1 MPQIEISIQEN
12 DTYGDGWQGQW
23 VRIFDSNGAQVA
35 AHTLEGGNSGTDV
48 FTLESDAN
56 YTWTFGEGSWIEE
69 SSFTM
74 TRTDTGEVLGSAS
87 GVASSG
93 SFSLGEAEEVVPVYH
108 YLNLLEASIDVDG
121 ELQDAPG
128 FDIDFDEFGPPNSYT
143 VDSENEQLV
152 LSTSLATGDGAAPN
166 FKAELP
172 DIGPGGSI
180 VLKLAG
186 WTFGASAGLGTDE
199 GEPTRHSDTMA
210 SEQIAI
216 VLQEYQPD
224 SLDNAESQQFI
235 NIGFLRNELGG
246 SDSWHDLTFDVFSG
260 NYEGAP
266 GWHGVEDAGA
276 GALGVYAGTDWG
288 LDWWPN
294 KMVAAHWN
302 HATAN
307 GRTGLTDFLAGLDS
321 PYSGGSIENDSV
333 HEAYNKLIQQFLG
346 YYRFSRVGS
355 NTIRTHY
362 SPDGSTWLLV
372 EESSDFNVQ
381 NRMGLHLWC
390 RLSDSVVRF
399 EDIIA
404 SENTIITD
412 VSEAI
417 AAAQAPAEEAD
428 DSPPP
433 VDGGDGG
440 EADIATGLV
449 GRWSFSNASAE
460 AEFGAD
466 GTNNGAAFETVDG
479 RTVASLAS
487 GDYIQIDNAG
497 ANFTTEDFSAAFW
510 FYNGGSAGDW
520 AGLISTQN
528 DVGGNGYGWA
538 IHRYYGNDTLFT
550 VQSGNGGP
558 NWSNNHPSQFT
569 IPLNTW
575 THVVLTRVGTE
586 MKVYLNGSDSGYT
599 GSCYATIAHVSDELR
614 IGRHIHMEATSPGKY
629 DDVRVYSRALS
640 ANDVAS
646 LYDASPDS
654 ADIVTG
660 LVGRFSFESDGSDS
674 VGVHSLNLGNGA
686 VVSEG
691 AMALPNTN
699 SGAWPQPPV
708 QLGDSYTISI
718 WFKDLKDR
726 QAAASGWMQFDGT
739 SNGGGSD
746 GSHAGFSA
754 DYTITIYTDDLLGA
768 WDTEFRSSG
777 YSMAQGDF
785 TGWHHIVA
793 SFSDGMITYY
803 VDGVQV
809 GNAVSFGGQADIEVF
824 GSWLNYGYAPADELD
839 DIRVWQRALSSVD
852 VDALYNAG
860 RDPVVEEVAGYPV
873 VAVSSTSESPVGD
886 VGFAK
891 GDKPAFYLYSEDPY
905 DVWFKVAD
913 SWVQYQSGSYSG
925 GMSFQWPDGST
936 HCYVEKSVAGQ
947 YVHMFERDQITGFF
961 VDSDDEDSVADAF
974 VSQHAN
980 CVVVEYDAVV
990 DGENPIVIGWD
1001 PSNFIMV
1008 FEDGVVS
1015 FEYGVEFA
1023 ADSITLTP
1031 PAGKDGAAIKV
1042 KSFTFV

>member
-1 MPQIEISIQEN
+1 MPQITITMNQLDS
-12 DTYGDGWQGQW
+12 YGDGWNDAY
-23 VRIFDSNGAQVA
+23 VRIYDSGGTEVA
-35 AHTLEGGNSGTDV
+35 AHTLEAGASGSDVFQLEDNASYTWSFGGGNWVSEAS
-48 FTLESDAN
+48 FTLVDEDGVELASAAGAAAGGTLGN
-56 YTWTFGEGSWIEE
+56 GETETG
-69 SSFTM
+69 SFT
-74 TRTDTGEVLGSAS
+74 LGTP
-87 GVASSG
+87 VA
-93 SFSLGEAEEVVPVYH
+93 VVPVYH

-143 VDSENEQLV
+143 VDSENDQLV
-152 LSTSLATGDGAAPN
+152 LSTSLSTGDGASPN

-186 WTFGASAGLGTDE
+186 WTFGPNAGRGTDE

-288 LDWWPN
+288 LNWWPN

-302 HATAN
+302 HATAA
-307 GRTGLTDFLAGLDS
+307 GRTGLPDFLAGLDS
-321 PYSGGSIENDSV
+321 PYSGGSIESDSV
-333 HEAYNKLIQQFLG
+333 HEAYNKLIQQFFG
-346 YYRFSRVGS
+346 YYRFSRTGS
-355 NTIRTHY
+355 NTIRIHY

-372 EESSDFNVQ
+372 EESSGFNVQ

-404 SENTIITD
+404 SENTLIANVD
-412 VSEAI
+412 EAI
-417 AAAQAPAEEAD
+417 AAAQSAEEGEEAD

-433 VDGGDGG
+433 LDGGGG
-440 EADIATGLV
+440 EA
-449 GRWSFSNASAE
+449 
-460 AEFGAD
+460 
-466 GTNNGAAFETVDG
+466 
-479 RTVASLAS
+479 
-487 GDYIQIDNAG
+487 
-497 ANFTTEDFSAAFW
+497 
-510 FYNGGSAGDW
+510 
-520 AGLISTQN
+520 
-528 DVGGNGYGWA
+528 
-538 IHRYYGNDTLFT
+538 
-550 VQSGNGGP
+550 
-558 NWSNNHPSQFT
+558 
-569 IPLNTW
+569 
-575 THVVLTRVGTE
+575 
-586 MKVYLNGSDSGYT
+586 
-599 GSCYATIAHVSDELR
+599 
-614 IGRHIHMEATSPGKY
+614 
-629 DDVRVYSRALS
+629 
-640 ANDVAS
+640 
-646 LYDASPDS
+646 
-654 ADIVTG
+654 
-660 LVGRFSFESDGSDS
+660 
-674 VGVHSLNLGNGA
+674 
-686 VVSEG
+686 
-691 AMALPNTN
+691 
-699 SGAWPQPPV
+699 
-708 QLGDSYTISI
+708 
-718 WFKDLKDR
+718 
-726 QAAASGWMQFDGT
+726 
-739 SNGGGSD
+739 
-746 GSHAGFSA
+746 
-754 DYTITIYTDDLLGA
+754 
-768 WDTEFRSSG
+768 
-777 YSMAQGDF
+777 
-785 TGWHHIVA
+785 
-793 SFSDGMITYY
+793 
-803 VDGVQV
+803 
-809 GNAVSFGGQADIEVF
+809 
-824 GSWLNYGYAPADELD
+824 
-839 DIRVWQRALSSVD
+839 
-852 VDALYNAG
+852 
-860 RDPVVEEVAGYPV
+860 AGYPV

-974 VSQHAN
+974 VSQYAN
-980 CVVVEYDAVV
+980 CAVVEYDAVV